1 MPAICVHSSYAKIV
15 CFLIQGILT
24 VLKEGGKPG
33 PRWAVGR
40 RDLNP
45 VPMGGMR
52 VYASSLTVALLATL
66 APQQAKLKPFLFY
79 FTMVT

>member
-1 MPAICVHSSYAKIV
+1 MMPAICVHSSYANIV

-33 PRWAVGR
+33 PRGAVGR

-52 VYASSLTVALLATL
+52 ALSPLRCWPPL
-66 APQQAKLKPFLFY
+66 LPSKQNLNHFY
-79 FTMVT
+79 FTLPW

>member
-1 MPAICVHSSYAKIV
+1 MMPAICVHSSYAKIV

-33 PRWAVGR
+33 PRGAVGR
-40 RDLNP
+40 WDLNP

-52 VYASSLTVALLATL
+52 VLSPLRCWPPLLTSKQNLNN
-66 APQQAKLKPFLFY
+66 FY
-79 FTMVT
+79 FTLPW